1 VTISDLNTPS
11 AKTSNGTTAST
22 LRLLT
27 SRDGKVQVLNTWWAG
42 LIAYL
47 LGAVGVT
54 LFAIQLSGVVFV
66 HAMILGR
73 PLLEGSPPKLS
84 LIQQRRID
92 AALALPPSRELTNAH
107 VVATE
112 ATTVPPEILAAQLDL
127 SEQADS
133 PMVLPRLAAIE
144 LHSEP
149 SSVATEASKLRVARS
164 RTRYMQMTAADI
176 FNRSFGVL
184 TAAGN

>member
-1 VTISDLNTPS
+1 
-11 AKTSNGTTAST
+11 
-22 LRLLT
+22 
-27 SRDGKVQVLNTWWAG
+27 VQVFNSWWAG

-47 LGAVGVT
+47 LGAIGVT

-66 HAMILGR
+66 HAIILAR
-73 PLLEGSPPKLS
+73 PLLEGGPPKLS

-92 AALALPPSRELTNAH
+92 AALALPPSRELADAH
-107 VVATE
+107 VTATE

-127 SEQADS
+127 SEQAD
-133 PMVLPRLAAIE
+133 PEMVLARVATIE

-149 SSVATEASKLRVARS
+149 SSLATEASKLRVARS
-164 RTRYMQMTAADI
+164 RARYVQMTAADI

-184 TAAGN
+184 TTAAN